1 MQNLPQK
8 LPIGIQSFK
17 DLREEGYLYVDKT
30 ELIYNYL
37 TGGEFSSRIRYI
49 IESYDEMSRQLD
61 TEKKQAQRRWAAQEK
76 ILQKVTT
83 SLYGMSGDLQGIAG
97 KEIIALSAIDGE
109 DRDQEDA
116 YN

>member
-1 MQNLPQK
+1 
-8 LPIGIQSFK
+8 
-17 DLREEGYLYVDKT
+17 
-30 ELIYNYL
+30 
-37 TGGEFSSRIRYI
+37 
-49 IESYDEMSRQLD
+49 MSRQLD

-97 KEIIALSAIDGE
+97 KEIIALPAIDGE
-109 DRDQEDA
+109 AGDQEDA